1 MMGRA
6 LDPAVCLVLPVQP
19 APEGPPPSRF
29 IVIGT
34 TTLARRVC
42 ATLTERGHTVDH
54 LAAPDD
60 ADLRLALQGD
70 IAGISILLHQDDMG
84 LRYAL
89 AAAHF
94 APGVPLV
101 AAIFDATMSDELRR
115 LLPNCHVTSPGE
127 LAAPVI
133 VAACL
138 GGDAAMFPTA
148 KRHADVVSTTPHGV
162 AHHVWHYSTRA
173 RVHALRGRVSGQLRP
188 HDAGSR
194 ILYLG
199 LGGATLAL
207 FCDWIWLLS
216 IGTPW
221 EEAFQEAA
229 QVAATVGPE
238 GHHGGDYGVFAGVAM
253 LLSVLFTGMFTA
265 GLVDMLLG
273 PRLIGLFGMRA
284 LPRAGHVVVV
294 GLGQVGLR
302 LCRYLQ
308 TLGIPV
314 VGVERDPEARWVEVA
329 RNLGIPVVIGH
340 GGDRA
345 VLERVRIKHAVALA
359 AVGSAD
365 LDNISVAVSARGV
378 APETR
383 IVLRAGEHELISDT
397 ASLLPLGET
406 RDVTR
411 LSSAYVAAR
420 LFGLPVE
427 HVLLDG
433 NRVIVLLQSGEPVEW
448 KTVRP
453 HGCTHVN

>member
-1 MMGRA
+1 MAEPA
-6 LDPAVCLVLPVQP
+6 LVTG
-19 APEGPPPSRF
+19 APKRF
-29 IVIGT
+29 LVIGA

-42 ATLTERGHTVDH
+42 AALTDRGHTVHH
-54 LAAPDD
+54 LPAPDD
-60 ADLRLALQGD
+60 AELRVALQAEV
-70 IAGISILLHQDDMG
+70 AGVAVLLHQDDVG

-94 APGVPLV
+94 APGVPLI
-101 AAIFDATMSDELRR
+101 AAIFDATTSDELHR
-115 LLPNCHVTSPGE
+115 LLPTCIVTSPAE
-127 LAAPVI
+127 LAAPVL

-138 GGDAAMFPTA
+138 GDGAALFPTA
-148 KRHADVVSTTPHGV
+148 KNRAEAVSIEGSGVARHAWRRTLSE
-162 AHHVWHYSTRA
+162 RM
-173 RVHALRGRVSGQLRP
+173 RALRGRIAGQLRP

-207 FCDWIWLLS
+207 LCDWTWLLS

-221 EEAFQEAA
+221 PEAFQEAA

-238 GHHGGDYGVFAGVAM
+238 GHHGEAYGVFAGVAM
-253 LLSVLFTGMFTA
+253 LSSVLFTGMFTA

-273 PRLIGLFGMRA
+273 PRLIGLFGSRA
-284 LPRAGHVVVV
+284 LPRAGHVVVI

-302 LCRYLQ
+302 LCRHLQ
-308 TLGIPV
+308 ALGIPAV
-314 VGVERDPEARWVEVA
+314 AVERHGDARWVEVA
-329 RNLGIPVVIGH
+329 RNLRIPVVIGN

-345 VLERVRIKHAVALA
+345 VLERVRISHAVAVA

-378 APETR
+378 APDAR
-383 IVLRAGEHELISDT
+383 IVVRAGEHELISET

-411 LSSAYVAAR
+411 LSSAYVVAR
-420 LFGLPVE
+420 LLGVDAA

-433 NRVIVLLQSGEPVEW
+433 NRVLLLLPSGDSVEW
-448 KTVRP
+448 RTSRP
-453 HGCTHVN
+453 HGCAHVAAA

>member
-1 MMGRA
+1 MAG
-6 LDPAVCLVLPVQP
+6 
-19 APEGPPPSRF
+19 ERF
-29 IVIGT
+29 LVIGA

-42 ATLTERGHTVDH
+42 AALADRGHTVHH
-54 LAAPDD
+54 LPAPDD
-60 ADLRLALQGD
+60 AELRSSLRRSVSGVA
-70 IAGISILLHQDDMG
+70 ILLHQDDVG

-94 APGVPLV
+94 APGVPLI
-101 AAIFDATMSDELRR
+101 AAIFDATMSEELRR
-115 LLPNCHVTSPGE
+115 LLPGCLVTSPAE
-127 LAAPVI
+127 LAAPVL

-138 GGDAAMFPTA
+138 DEGAAVFPTGKA
-148 KRHADVVSTTPHGV
+148 RAEAVGV
-162 AHHVWHYSTRA
+162 APGGVVVRPWHRSYSDRM
-173 RVHALRGRVSGQLRP
+173 RALRGRVSGQLRP

-207 FCDWIWLLS
+207 LCDWTWLVS

-221 EEAFQEAA
+221 PEAFQEAA

-238 GHHGGDYGVFAGVAM
+238 GHHGEAYGVFAGLAM

-273 PRLIGLFGMRA
+273 PRLIGLFGSRA
-284 LPRAGHVVVV
+284 LPRSGHVVVI

-302 LCRYLQ
+302 LCRHLQ

-314 VGVERDPEARWVEVA
+314 VGVERDGDARWVAVA
-329 RNLGIPVVIGH
+329 RNLGIPVVIGN
-340 GGDRA
+340 GVDRA
-345 VLERVRIKHAVALA
+345 VLERVRIRYAVALA

-378 APETR
+378 APGTR
-383 IVLRAGEHELISDT
+383 IVVRAGEHELISET
-397 ASLLPLGET
+397 ASLIPLGET

-411 LSSAYVAAR
+411 LSSAYVVAR
-420 LFGLPVE
+420 LLGVE
-427 HVLLDG
+427 ADHVLLDG
-433 NRVIVLLQSGEPVEW
+433 NRVLVLRPSGEPVEW
-448 KTVRP
+448 KTARP
-453 HGCTHVN
+453 HGCAHVAPS

>member
-1 MMGRA
+1 MTAGS
-6 LDPAVCLVLPVQP
+6 
-19 APEGPPPSRF
+19 SRF
-29 IVIGT
+29 LVIGA

-42 ATLTERGHTVDH
+42 AALMDRGHTVDH
-54 LAAPDD
+54 LLAPDD
-60 ADLRLALQGD
+60 AELRASLQREV
-70 IAGISILLHQDDMG
+70 AGIAILLHQDDVG

-94 APGVPLV
+94 APGVPIV
-101 AAIFDATMSDELRR
+101 AAIFDATMSEQLHR
-115 LLPNCHVTSPGE
+115 LLPSCIVTSPAE
-127 LAAPVI
+127 LAAPML

-138 GGDAAMFPTA
+138 GDGAALFPTA
-148 KRHADVVSTTPHGV
+148 RGRAEVVAVDTAGV
-162 AHHVWHYSTRA
+162 THRA
-173 RVHALRGRVSGQLRP
+173 WRRSFAERMRALRGRIAGQLRP

-207 FCDWIWLLS
+207 LCDFIWLVGV
-216 IGTPW
+216 GTPW
-221 EEAFQEAA
+221 PEAFQEAA

-238 GHHGGDYGVFAGVAM
+238 GRHGEAYGVFAGLAM

-273 PRLIGLFGMRA
+273 PRLIGLFGSRA

-302 LCRYLQ
+302 LCRHLQ
-308 TLGIPV
+308 ALGIPV
-314 VGVERDPEARWVEVA
+314 VGVERDGDARWVEVA
-329 RNLGIPVVIGH
+329 RNLGIPVVIGN
-340 GGDRA
+340 GVDRA
-345 VLERVRIKHAVALA
+345 VLERVRISHAVALA

-378 APETR
+378 APEAR
-383 IVLRAGEHELISDT
+383 IVLRAGEHELISET

-411 LSSAYVAAR
+411 LSSAYVVAR
-420 LFGLPVE
+420 LLGVDAD

-433 NRVIVLLQSGEPVEW
+433 NRVLLLASGAASEW
-448 KTVRP
+448 KTSRP
-453 HGCTHVN
+453 HGCSHVAPS

>member
-1 MMGRA
+1 MA
-6 LDPAVCLVLPVQP
+6 EATFVT
-19 APEGPPPSRF
+19 APSQRF
-29 IVIGT
+29 LVIGA

-42 ATLTERGHTVDH
+42 AALTGRGHTVQH
-54 LAAPDD
+54 LLAPDD
-60 ADLRLALQGD
+60 AELRVSLRDEVHG
-70 IAGISILLHQDDMG
+70 IAILLHQDDVG

-94 APGVPLV
+94 APGVPMM
-101 AAIFDATMSDELRR
+101 AAIFDATMSEQLHR
-115 LLPNCHVTSPGE
+115 LIPDCAVTSPAE
-127 LAAPVI
+127 LAAPVL

-138 GGDAAMFPTA
+138 GEGAALFPTGN
-148 KRHADVVSTTPHGV
+148 RHGETV
-162 AHHVWHYSTRA
+162 ALDGRLVRRRPWHRSFGERM
-173 RVHALRGRVSGQLRP
+173 RALRGRVAGQLRP

-207 FCDWIWLLS
+207 LCDFTWLVS
-216 IGTPW
+216 IGTSWP
-221 EEAFQEAA
+221 EAFQEAA

-238 GHHGGDYGVFAGVAM
+238 GHHGEAYGVFAGIAM

-273 PRLIGLFGMRA
+273 PRLIGLFGARA

-302 LCRYLQ
+302 LCRHLQ
-308 TLGIPV
+308 ALGIPV
-314 VGVERDPEARWVEVA
+314 VGIERDADARWVEVA
-329 RNLGIPVVIGH
+329 RNLGIPVVIGN
-340 GGDRA
+340 GVDRS
-345 VLERVRIKHAVALA
+345 VLEEVRISHAVALA

-378 APETR
+378 APGAK
-383 IVLRAGEHELISDT
+383 IVVRAGEHELISET

-411 LSSAYVAAR
+411 LSSAYVVAR
-420 LFGLPVE
+420 LLGADVE

-433 NRVIVLLQSGEPVEW
+433 NRVVLLPAAGEPSEW
-448 KTVRP
+448 KTARP
-453 HGCTHVN
+453 HGCSHVTPV